1 MERLINYK
9 NIRSISVHRKEIWKE
24 KETVTRW
31 KEPSFWKR
39 LFTNNWKKI
48 DEKKWFYWFGELYDS
63 CKPFIDRL
71 CDDSTKRT
79 LIIPNSEYV
88 SKIYYKPHFSIFYV
102 GSKFETFFF
111 ENEKEMEI
119 ELSKI
124 KEECGSLIKIETNG

>member
-48 DEKKWFYWFGELYDS
+48 DEKKWFYWFGEYYDS

-71 CDDSTKRT
+71 CNDSTKRT

-102 GSKFETFFF
+102 GSKFESFFF

>member
-9 NIRSISVHRKEIWKE
+9 NIRSISVHRKEIWEE

-48 DEKKWFYWFGELYDS
+48 DKRKWHPWFNEFYDS
-63 CKPFIDRL
+63 WKPFIDGW
-71 CDDSTKRT
+71 CDDSTKRN

-111 ENEKEMEI
+111 ESEKEMEI

-124 KEECGSLIKIETNG
+124 REKCGSLIKIEGNV